1 MTWSQPC
8 GCLNV
13 KTPISYLIV
22 RNHLCPHFMTVFRLY
37 QLNRK
42 KKIFLP
48 NYQFYLEPVIR
59 GIFGQGQ
66 YRHETISITS
76 QTVKQCLSPPPQICI
91 PHCLVICLF
100 RYITQSGEETMG
112 LFYFDNKISKRWP
125 RLYIALWSIPRFLA
139 KIHCAGYHPVGC
151 GHIIGYSTPRNESSK
166 LAPKHVSTWD
176 KQSRAAV
183 H

>member
-48 NYQFYLEPVIR
+48 NYQFYLEPVIER
-59 GIFGQGQ
+59 NLWA
-66 YRHETISITS
+66 RTIQTWNHFYYISNS
-76 QTVKQCLSPPPQICI
+76 QTMLIPPQICI

>member
-48 NYQFYLEPVIR
+48 NYQFYLEPVIER
-59 GIFGQGQ
+59 NLWA
-66 YRHETISITS
+66 RTIQTWNHFYYISNS
-76 QTVKQCLSPPPQICI
+76 QTMLIPPKSVSLTVLLFVYSDISHKVVRRLWASFTLIIKSPNVDPGYTQPCDQY
-91 PHCLVICLF
+91 LVFWPKFIAPG
-100 RYITQSGEETMG
+100 ITQ
-112 LFYFDNKISKRWP
+112 
-125 RLYIALWSIPRFLA
+125 
-139 KIHCAGYHPVGC
+139 
-151 GHIIGYSTPRNESSK
+151 
-166 LAPKHVSTWD
+166 WD
-176 KQSRAAV
+176 V
-183 H
+183 VI

>member
-1 MTWSQPC
+1 MLEIISALISWQFSAYINWTERKKSFCLIINFTWSQW
-8 GCLNV
+8 
-13 KTPISYLIV
+13 S
-22 RNHLCPHFMTVFRLY
+22 
-37 QLNRK
+37 
-42 KKIFLP
+42 
-48 NYQFYLEPVIR
+48 R

-76 QTVKQCLSPPPQICI
+76 QTVKQCLSPPQICI

-151 GHIIGYSTPRNESSK
+151 GHIIGCPTPWNESSK